1 MKGLL
6 IWVIITIE
14 DKKIYPIKLAQKTLI
29 FSKEEALAK
38 RGENGLFDITMRS
51 FDEAEICKIVGIY
64 LLEKL
69 SKLFLKENIGL
80 YRDHG
85 LATVNS
91 RSGQVLDRMK
101 NDIISIL
108 KLEDLMKI
116 YCLDDTL
123 NLVRGKYIPFKQV
136 SKKTL

>member
-1 MKGLL
+1 M
-6 IWVIITIE
+6 
-14 DKKIYPIKLAQKTLI
+14 
-29 FSKEEALAK
+29 AK

-101 NDIISIL
+101 NNIISIL
-108 KLEDLMKI
+108 KIEGSMKI

-123 NLVRGKYIPFKQV
+123 DLVRGKYVPFKQV

>member
-1 MKGLL
+1 M
-6 IWVIITIE
+6 
-14 DKKIYPIKLAQKTLI
+14 
-29 FSKEEALAK
+29 FSKEGALAK

-51 FDEAEICKIVGIY
+51 FDGAEICKIVTIY

-69 SKLFLKENIGL
+69 SPLFLKENIAL

-91 RSGQVLDRMK
+91 RSVPVLDRMK

-108 KLEDLMKI
+108 KIEDLTKI

-123 NLVRGKYIPFKQV
+123 DLVRGKYVPFKQV